1 MPAKSSSLSV
11 PPYVLDRPNGAPLDP
26 PPVFS
31 RLRMESPVTRVSL
44 WEGRLTPWLVTRWED
59 ARAVLGSPAFST
71 DPTLVG
77 APTFKEDTRQGPR
90 GFFQNYDDPIH
101 ATMRR
106 TLTREFM
113 VKRVNALRPAIS
125 SLTDELLTDM
135 GKLSGPVDFVQHF
148 SLPLPSLVICELL
161 GVPYEDHTFF
171 QAQSNVLVDFTATGE
186 QTAEAFGN
194 LAEYLLGLVQKKRIS
209 PGDDL
214 VTRLAEQVDAGD
226 ITDQDAADLSAFL
239 LFAGHETTANMI
251 ALSTITLLNHP
262 DQIPYLLGEQ
272 DQVAGAVEELLRYLS
287 IVHGGLRRTA
297 IEDFIIGDVTIRAGE
312 GVIIPVHVANRD
324 PEYFTAPDDLDLE
337 RTEARR
343 HLAFGYGIHQCLGQP
358 LARAELQIV
367 LPEIFRRLPDLKINI
382 PMEEIAFKQNTAV
395 YGVRELP
402 VTW

>member
-1 MPAKSSSLSV
+1 MTSLPTVPAFTLT
-11 PPYVLDRPNGAPLDP
+11 RPQDAPLDP
-26 PPVFS
+26 PPLYE
-31 RLRMESPVTRVSL
+31 RLREEQPVTRVSL

-71 DPTLVG
+71 DPTHPG
-77 APTFKEDTRQGPR
+77 APNFKEDEQPAPR

-101 ATMRR
+101 AAMRR

-113 VKRVNALRPAIS
+113 VKRVDALRPAIAR
-125 SLTDELLTDM
+125 LTDELLTDLSE
-135 GKLSGPVDFVQHF
+135 LSGPADFVEHF
-148 SLPLPSLVICELL
+148 ALPLPSLVICELL
-161 GVPYEDHTFF
+161 GVPYEEHPFF
-171 QAQSNVLVDFTATGE
+171 QEQSKTLVDLNATGE
-186 QTAEAFGN
+186 EAARAFAN
-194 LAEYLLGLVQKKRIS
+194 LGEYLLRLVQTKRAT
-209 PGDDL
+209 PGDDV
-214 VTRLAEQVDAGD
+214 VTRLAAQVDEGV

-262 DQIPYLLGEQ
+262 DQIPHILGGP
-272 DQVAGAVEELLRYLS
+272 DQVASAVEELLRYLS

-297 IEDFIIGDVTIRAGE
+297 IDDVTIGGVTIHAGE
-312 GVIIPVHVANRD
+312 GVIIPVNVANRD
-324 PEYFTAPDDLDLE
+324 PEFFTNPDDLDLE
-337 RTEARR
+337 RANVRQ

-367 LPEIFRRLPDLKINI
+367 LPEVFRRLPDLKIAV
-382 PMEEIAFKQNTAV
+382 PMEEIAFKQATAV